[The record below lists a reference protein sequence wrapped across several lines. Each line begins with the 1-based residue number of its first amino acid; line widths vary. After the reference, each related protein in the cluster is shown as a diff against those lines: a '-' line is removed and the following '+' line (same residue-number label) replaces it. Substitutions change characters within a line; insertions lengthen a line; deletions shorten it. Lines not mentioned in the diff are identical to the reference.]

1 MVNLRGYES
10 NLSSIKAPSWRDI
23 FFTIAFLVGGHIY
36 GMHGWLGTQI
46 PGGNWHPLDEYDF
59 TPHYPNDLELES
71 RTAISA
77 SSAVLCA
84 LQQLQLQFDSFLKK
98 TLWGFITGMKLVS
111 LRANDVSIMLLTKIF
126 NFVNCHCYQCK
137 KSCQIVLQYGKFWSI
152 ETFHQANTYTY
163 LLLVSYKLGSTKS
176 TIYLL
181 T

>member
-23 FFTIAFLVGGHIY
+23 FFTIAFMVEGHIY

-77 SSAVLCA
+77 SFAVLLMCFA
-84 LQQLQLQFDSFLKK
+84 ATPTAIWLFSEEDFVRSHHWNEISF
-98 TLWGFITGMKLVS
+98 S
-111 LRANDVSIMLLTKIF
+111 PS
-126 NFVNCHCYQCK
+126 
-137 KSCQIVLQYGKFWSI
+137 
-152 ETFHQANTYTY
+152 
-163 LLLVSYKLGSTKS
+163 
-176 TIYLL
+176 
-181 T
+181 